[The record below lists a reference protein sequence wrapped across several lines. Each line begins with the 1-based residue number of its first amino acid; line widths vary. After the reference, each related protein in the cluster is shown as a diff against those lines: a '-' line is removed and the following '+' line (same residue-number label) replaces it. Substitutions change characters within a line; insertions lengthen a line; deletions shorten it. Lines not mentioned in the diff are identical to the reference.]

1 MVLILR
7 VQVQRLLIKSACQ
20 FVNSEVQFLDPV
32 LSFSRLTF
40 RQEPSQSAL
49 WRPCSLRLL
58 SAPALQ
64 CLSERFGKSLVTVT
78 VFKENHTAVG
88 PERSAAHRFWPT
100 RCDRCRFTVLHL
112 FTFLSY
118 RGAGRTGSNPAGT
131 TWMHPCHTL

>member
-1 MVLILR
+1 MHCGDR
-7 VQVQRLLIKSACQ
+7 ARSGCSPLLHFSVSA
-20 FVNSEVQFLDPV
+20 
-32 LSFSRLTF
+32 
-40 RQEPSQSAL
+40 
-49 WRPCSLRLL
+49 
-58 SAPALQ
+58 
-64 CLSERFGKSLVTVT
+64 SERFGKSLVTVT

-118 RGAGRTGSNPAGT
+118 RGAGRTGSNPAGA